1 MGRGSRKRGKL
12 EDDENRFD
20 EDEDEDE
27 DEDDSQDMLKMYQ
40 EMKLKMAAMESI
52 MLRRLNDKGRK
63 RRKRRRTRKSNDVDD
78 SGDEKRTSKKKGSS
92 TSTMDEKLTVK
103 EKGDMK
109 SDEPSSME
117 VDTES
122 TPAPPREPAPA
133 PAPAPPPSPTK
144 DTTTQPETAEDS
156 RDAVKTENEEVTAV
170 TVKAE
175 EPPKPKELSEEEK
188 MWKEVQE
195 NPEHFD
201 TWVSLASRLEQK
213 DDYKALSE
221 CLRALLK
228 EYPFCYG
235 YWTKLAE
242 LEKRYGHA
250 NLQLQVCEEGVAAA
264 EHCHE
269 MWTYYCSIDMDSE
282 NDDLIAETRRRFER
296 AAKVIGSDFQSH
308 QFWNKYIE
316 FETSH
321 DENQRAAGIYLRILR
336 TPLAML
342 DEYYKKYEEF
352 ASKRPVKDLLSELA
366 GRDFNPS
373 SVEESEKYRNEIMA
387 EHKEVYL
394 KTKLEKETLDY
405 FENRIA
411 RAYFHVKDLNESDIS
426 NWHSYLDFC
435 EARVRED
442 AKQFR
447 PMTVKIYER
456 CLIACANYPEFWI
469 RFATFVEGQGL
480 ETGVADAR
488 SIYNRATSIFT
499 KRQPECFLEY
509 ALFEE
514 RHGNIEQ
521 ARGIYQHI
529 LENVSPGLVQGLV
542 NLTNFERRRG
552 NVEEACKIYD
562 AALEGANFEEIPLLA
577 VNAGKFYAK
586 IKKDANRAREI
597 YEEALRH
604 RTDCADLWLAYVT
617 FEDSVSSS
625 YTDKI
630 KPIFERALAEDS
642 KLQAQDREVL
652 ASFYLEYASDY
663 APSLEDVQSIQK
675 RFPTIT
681 PLLSFEKKRPLASYV
696 HSPTSSTASTIA
708 SSHQQQIKQE
718 VGAVSSTEGLASGA
732 DQSQVSTEAAIAS
745 TAQDVTAYSTG
756 AAASAAAG
764 ATAQQSAAAASYSSH
779 ADYYQQYGYAYPGY
793 GYDASAWAAQ
803 QAQYAAATQ
812 AQQ

>member
-1 MGRGSRKRGKL
+1 
-12 EDDENRFD
+12 
-20 EDEDEDE
+20 
-27 DEDDSQDMLKMYQ
+27 MLVLSKN
-40 EMKLKMAAMESI
+40 LIIGIIPSI
-52 MLRRLNDKGRK
+52 FP
-63 RRKRRRTRKSNDVDD
+63 T
-78 SGDEKRTSKKKGSS
+78 
-92 TSTMDEKLTVK
+92 
-103 EKGDMK
+103 
-109 SDEPSSME
+109 
-117 VDTES
+117 
-122 TPAPPREPAPA
+122 
-133 PAPAPPPSPTK
+133 PPPQFIPSI
-144 DTTTQPETAEDS
+144 DGGSTQ
-156 RDAVKTENEEVTAV
+156 
-170 TVKAE
+170 
-175 EPPKPKELSEEEK
+175 
-188 MWKEVQE
+188 
-195 NPEHFD
+195 
-201 TWVSLASRLEQK
+201 

-228 EYPFCYG
+228 EYPLCYG
-235 YWTKLAE
+235 YWTKLAD

-269 MWTYYCSIDMDSE
+269 MWTYFCSIDMDSE

-296 AAKVIGSDFQSH
+296 AAKVIGTDFQSH
-308 QFWNKYIE
+308 QFWNKYVE
-316 FETSH
+316 FETKH
-321 DENQRAAGIYLRILR
+321 DENQRAAGLYLRILR

-352 ASKRPVKDLLSELA
+352 ASKRPVKDLLSESA
-366 GRDFNPS
+366 GRNFNPS
-373 SVEESEKYRNEIMA
+373 SVEESEKYRNEIMM
-387 EHKEVYL
+387 EHKEMYL
-394 KTKLEKETLDY
+394 KTKLEKETLNY

-435 EARVRED
+435 EARARED

-447 PMTVKIYER
+447 PSTVKIYER
-456 CLIACANYPEFWI
+456 CLIACASYPEFWI

-480 ETGVADAR
+480 ETSVADAR
-488 SIYNRATSIFT
+488 NIYDRATSIFT

-514 RHGNIEQ
+514 RQGNIEK
-521 ARGIYQHI
+521 AREIYKHI

-542 NLTNFERRRG
+542 NQTNFERRQG

-577 VNAGKFYAK
+577 ANAGKFYAK
-586 IKKDANRAREI
+586 VKKDTNRAREI
-597 YEEALRH
+597 YEEALGH

-617 FEDSVSSS
+617 FEDSASSS
-625 YTDKI
+625 YADKI

-642 KLQAQDREVL
+642 KLQARDREVL

-663 APSLEDVQSIQK
+663 AASLEDVRSIQQ

-681 PLLSFEKKRPLASYV
+681 PLLSFEKKRPLAGYV

-718 VGAVSSTEGLASGA
+718 VATLPVAEGGA
-732 DQSQVSTEAAIAS
+732 DQGQAATEAGVA
-745 TAQDVTAYSTG
+745 TADVSAYSTG
-756 AAASAAAG
+756 AGAAAAGG
-764 ATAQQSAAAASYSSH
+764 ATAQQSAAAAASYANH

-803 QAQYAAATQ
+803 QAQYAAATSTQ
-812 AQQ
+812 AQ